1 MASYRVVEAHAD
13 AAREL
18 SGRYGTMAPLGISRA
33 AAEPRMHAKRS
44 SQCRDGFGEMGTLE
58 AGSGECPSP

>member
-1 MASYRVVEAHAD
+1 
-13 AAREL
+13 
-18 SGRYGTMAPLGISRA
+18 MAPLGISRA